1 LYADLLKACSKRLRL
16 AWKVDV
22 LHVRDQSG
30 LHRDNLAA
38 AVFMLMPTA
47 REQIQILDG
56 EATVL
61 VRTYR

>member
-1 LYADLLKACSKRLRL
+1 LYADSLKESLERLRL

-22 LHVRDQSG
+22 LHVGDQSG

-61 VRTYR
+61 ARTYR